1 VRFEKLLPEQFGCS
15 YGELKVAMQYFV
27 QAFGCKK
34 PYPDKYDMLMDIDT
48 EEFSHLKFVGTTIQ
62 MLLTGVNCDI
72 CFDVLE
78 QNTPLQMKI
87 YGLKKVVRQTAVIH
101 NKTRPNERNSL
112 TFIVSLRL

>member
-48 EEFSHLKFVGTTIQ
+48 EEFIHLEIVEAAIQ
-62 MLLTGVNCDI
+62 MLLTCVNCDI
-72 CFDVLE
+72 CSDVFK
-78 QNTPLQMKI
+78 QNTPL
-87 YGLKKVVRQTAVIH
+87 H
-101 NKTRPNERNSL
+101 NKKQPL
-112 TFIVSLRL
+112 